1 MKERTIHRLDTDVLI
16 IGGGSAGMWAAKR
29 VKEENEN
36 IDVLIV
42 DKSASDWGG
51 LMSMAGGDFDAV
63 TPKDN
68 LDDWVKD
75 LVYYYDG
82 LCDQELV
89 ETLFQG
95 SYERLKE
102 YERLGCEY
110 AYDEQGDLKGIPQRG
125 LDHFKLCVAV
135 KKGSGGNEMTKALV
149 KEMIRTKVRRVG
161 RVMITHLLKQSGRVT
176 GSRWF
181 PLPGRRIL
189 LHPCQGHSDGHR
201 L

>member
-82 LCDQELV
+82 LCDQEISRA
-89 ETLFQG
+89 F
-95 SYERLKE
+95 R
-102 YERLGCEY
+102 
-110 AYDEQGDLKGIPQRG
+110 
-125 LDHFKLCVAV
+125 
-135 KKGSGGNEMTKALV
+135 SGVWTTSSFAWPSKRAPAAM
-149 KEMIRTKVRRVG
+149 R
-161 RVMITHLLKQSGRVT
+161 
-176 GSRWF
+176 
-181 PLPGRRIL
+181 
-189 LHPCQGHSDGHR
+189 
-201 L
+201 